1 MSACT
6 IYLWGIYG
14 NVYSLLCF
22 LSKTTIVLYV
32 CVFFIKTLIRIF
44 DEDEESDIEEL
55 NNVLKKIPIKIA
67 IILCVITMLMPSKG
81 DIAMMYII
89 PKITNNETVKDM
101 PEMYQMVKESLEKY
115 VGDK

>member
-1 MSACT
+1 MSAWT
-6 IYLWGIYG
+6 IYFWGIYG
-14 NVYSLLCF
+14 NVYSLLCS
-22 LSKTTIVLYV
+22 LSILTIVLYV
-32 CVFFIKTLIRIF
+32 GVFFIKTLIRIF
-44 DEDEESDIEEL
+44 DDEEYEIEKI

-67 IILCVITMLMPSKG
+67 IILYVIMMLMPSKG

-115 VGDK
+115 VGGK